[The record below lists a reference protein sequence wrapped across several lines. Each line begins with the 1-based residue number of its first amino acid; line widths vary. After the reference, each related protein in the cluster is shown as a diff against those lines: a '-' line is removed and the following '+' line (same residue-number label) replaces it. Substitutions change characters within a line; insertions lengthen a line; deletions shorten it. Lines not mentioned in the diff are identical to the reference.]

1 MMHRRILL
9 SVTLWVLLP
18 AFLSAQ
24 EQWLKGKVVRV
35 GEHGQ
40 EIPQVNVTVTIE
52 EIGNSGNT
60 TSHGVFRILLPLTFK
75 AGEEV
80 TLAVDKPEWG
90 YPLPLGR

>member
-9 SVTLWVLLP
+9 SVVLGVLLP

-35 GEHGQ
+35 GEHGE
-40 EIPQVNVTVTIE
+40 EIPEVNVTVTIE

-60 TSHGVFRILLPLTFK
+60 TSQGIFRISLPQ
-75 AGEEV
+75 
-80 TLAVDKPEWG
+80 TLK
-90 YPLPLGR
+90 LGKR